1 MTMILE
7 KEKLRVE
14 LENEVQIAAYQN
26 SGWREVRQ
34 EKKSVDAP
42 RTKERKTKK

>member
-1 MTMILE
+1 MILQ
-7 KEKLRVE
+7 KEKLRVI

-26 SGWREVRQ
+26 NGWREVRQ
-34 EKKSVDAP
+34 EKKSEDSP

>member
-1 MTMILE
+1 MILE
-7 KEKLRVE
+7 KGKLRVT

-34 EKKSVDAP
+34 EKRSEETS

>member
-1 MTMILE
+1 MILE
-7 KEKLRVE
+7 KGKLRVT

-34 EKKSVDAP
+34 GKKSEDAP
-42 RTKERKTKK
+42 QTKERKTKK